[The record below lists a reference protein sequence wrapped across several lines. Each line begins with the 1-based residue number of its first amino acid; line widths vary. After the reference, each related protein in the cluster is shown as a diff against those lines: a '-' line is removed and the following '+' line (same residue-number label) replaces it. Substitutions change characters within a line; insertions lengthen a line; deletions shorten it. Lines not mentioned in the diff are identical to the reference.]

1 MSKLTIIGDG
11 AWGKALGFVFAK
23 AGHEI
28 SIWSRKS
35 PTLPKITDA
44 FVAAVPA
51 QHMHEVLS
59 KLSIGKAPLISAAK
73 GIERSTGKLMAEV
86 AQEVAQQ
93 AQFYAISGPSFAA
106 DVIAGL
112 PTAVTLA
119 GPNFALA
126 MNWAEQLSTSHFR
139 IYPSDDVKGVEI
151 GGAMK
156 NVLAIACGICEGQG
170 LGESARASLV
180 TRGFAELSRYAR
192 AQGAKTE
199 TLMGLS
205 GFGDLMLTCSSTK
218 SRNFAYGLAIGRGVS
233 LAEAM
238 AGSRGV
244 VEGAYTAGVAAKLA
258 QGKSIDMPIVAAV
271 AAIVDGRSNPRDEIA
286 KLLARPVRA
295 EHM

>member
-51 QHMHEVLS
+51 QYMHEVLS
-59 KLSIGKAPLISAAK
+59 KLSIGKTPLISAAK

-86 AQEVAQQ
+86 AQEVAPQ

-119 GPNFALA
+119 GPNFELA

-258 QGKSIDMPIVAAV
+258 QAKSIDMPIVAAV

-295 EHM
+295 ERM

>member
-1 MSKLTIIGDG
+1 M
-11 AWGKALGFVFAK
+11 APP
-23 AGHEI
+23 I

-35 PTLPKITDA
+35 PTLPKFTDA

-51 QHMHEVLS
+51 QHMREVLA
-59 KLSIGKAPLISAAK
+59 KLNIGDAPLISAAK
-73 GIERSTGKLMAEV
+73 GIERSSGKLMAEV
-86 AQEVAQQ
+86 AQEVAPL
-93 AQFYAISGPSFAA
+93 AEFYALSGPSFAA

-126 MNWAEQLSTSHFR
+126 MSWAEQLSTSHFR

-218 SRNFAYGLAIGRGVS
+218 SRNFAYGLAIGRGIS

-258 QGKSIDMPIVAAV
+258 QAKSIDMPIIAAV

-295 EHM
+295 ERM